1 MGFVARNC
9 SWRRILFLLLLG
21 TVCAIR
27 LSLLDRPLDRDEGEY
42 AYAGQLMLA
51 GIPPYKLAYNM
62 KLPGT
67 YAAYAAVFAVFG
79 ESAQAVHLGLLLAN
93 LATIVLVALIGKRLF
108 GRTGGVCAG
117 LVYAVLSCMPNVLGL
132 TANASHFVNLA
143 AVAGFWLLLEAR
155 ECRNWLLAAS
165 GFCMGAAFVMK
176 QPGVTFIG
184 FGLLYLVAKR
194 ARWRAM
200 AIFTA
205 AAAAPFA
212 GTCLLLARA
221 HVFDKFWFWTVS
233 YGSQYGSLITPGM
246 GLVKLLGMLPLVV
259 GPALLLW
266 GMAVAGLTA
275 GSRPTKFLLAGW
287 LLASAAAVSAG
298 LYFRS
303 HYFVMLLPALALL
316 CAAAVTNWISQGS
329 PRFAIVAL
337 TVACVLPAICDA
349 EYFRR
354 LTPQRP
360 VSTSFGANPF
370 LEAIPLARYVREHSS
385 QDARIA
391 VLGSEPE
398 IYFYAQRH
406 SATGYIYTY
415 GLMEAQPYAR
425 QMQDEMIRE
434 IEIARPEY
442 VVYVNSPLSWL
453 REKESDPY
461 IFTWAKRYLDQG
473 YQLIRLP
480 ETGRELSLYRRRD
493 GSVEPSR
500 VSTLTF
506 EQRAGVQG
514 LPGHVRYPSTSR
526 RNAYRSL
533 SITPKF

>member
-1 MGFVARNC
+1 MGFVVRNC

-21 TVCAIR
+21 AVCASR

-67 YAAYAAVFAVFG
+67 YAAYAAIFSVFG
-79 ESAQAVHLGLLLAN
+79 ESVQAAHLGLLVAN
-93 LATIVLVALIGKRLF
+93 LATIVLLALIGRRLF
-108 GRTGGVCAG
+108 GGTGGVCVG
-117 LVYAVLSCMPNVLGL
+117 VVYAVLSCMPNVLGL
-132 TANASHFVNLA
+132 TANASHFVMLA
-143 AVAGFWLLLEAR
+143 AVAGFWLLLQAR
-155 ECRNWLLAAS
+155 ESRNWLLAAS
-165 GFCMGAAFVMK
+165 GFCMGTAFVMK
-176 QPGVTFIG
+176 QPGAAFVG
-184 FGLLYLVAKR
+184 FGFLYLIAKR
-194 ARWRAM
+194 ARWA
-200 AIFTA
+200 AICIYTA
-205 AAAAPFA
+205 AATAPFA
-212 GTCLLLARA
+212 GTCLLLSRA

-246 GLVKLLGMLPLVV
+246 GLLKLLGMLPQVV

-266 GMAVAGLTA
+266 GMAAAGLMT
-275 GSRPTKFLLAGW
+275 GPRPTKFLLGGW

-316 CAAAVTNWISQGS
+316 CGVAVTNWTNQGR

-337 TVACVLPAICDA
+337 TVACALPVICDA
-349 EYFRR
+349 DYFRR
-354 LTPQRP
+354 LTPQRAAA
-360 VSTSFGANPF
+360 TSFGANPF
-370 LEAIPLARYVREHSS
+370 LEAIPLALYLREHSS
-385 QDARIA
+385 PDARIA

-398 IYFYAQRH
+398 IYFYSQRH

-434 IEIARPEY
+434 IETARPAY
-442 VVYVNSPLSWL
+442 VVYVTSPLSWL
-453 REKESDPY
+453 RVDESDAH
-461 IFTWAKRYLDQG
+461 IFTWAKRYLDEG
-473 YQLIRLP
+473 YQLIPLP
-480 ETGRELSLYRRRD
+480 EMGGKLSLYRRRD

-500 VSTLTF
+500 VSVLQ
-506 EQRAGVQG
+506 QRAEVAG
-514 LPGHVRYPSTSR
+514 LLGQMR
-526 RNAYRSL
+526 
-533 SITPKF
+533 